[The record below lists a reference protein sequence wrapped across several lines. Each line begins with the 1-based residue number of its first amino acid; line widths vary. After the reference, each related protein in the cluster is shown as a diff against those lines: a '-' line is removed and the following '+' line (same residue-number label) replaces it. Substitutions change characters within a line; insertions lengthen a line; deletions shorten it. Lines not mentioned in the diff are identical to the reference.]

1 MSVASSK
8 WPCVHSNGGLL
19 PAGGILRLWLGKSTD
34 SIKIF
39 DFFQTKIPDSHLE
52 IPAVST
58 ETSIK
63 FHQHFRFCV
72 SRLTK
77 DTQNALGD
85 LFDLV
90 AVRLVR
96 LSTSITGNQSD
107 AEDAVQ
113 GAFSRIASKPV
124 LLVRADFPWPY
135 LIRTVRN
142 ESLRIIQKRRTIS
155 LGEMDTQ
162 CGQDTT
168 EFVLQRE
175 ETAENVQRIL
185 RTLPKAQY
193 EVVIL
198 KHWEDLTFAEIAEV
212 LGKSQNTVASRYR
225 YAMEKMQR
233 SLEPIIERQQTSATD
248 PSPVGSTTESRR
260 AVQ

>member
-1 MSVASSK
+1 MS
-8 WPCVHSNGGLL
+8 
-19 PAGGILRLWLGKSTD
+19 IET
-34 SIKIF
+34 
-39 DFFQTKIPDSHLE
+39 
-52 IPAVST
+52 ST
-58 ETSIK
+58 E
-63 FHQHFRFCV
+63 FHHRFRTCV
-72 SRLTK
+72 SRLTR

-96 LSTSITGNQSD
+96 LSTSITGNHSD

-113 GAFSRIASKPV
+113 GAFSRIATKPI
-124 LLVRADFPWPY
+124 LLVKADFPWPY

-142 ESLRIIQKRRTIS
+142 ESLRIIQKRRTVS

-162 CGQDTT
+162 CGHDTT
-168 EFVLQRE
+168 EFMIQRE

-233 SLEPIIERQQTSATD
+233 SLEPIIERQHVPVNDSARICTK
-248 PSPVGSTTESRR
+248 TESR
-260 AVQ
+260 